1 MHRKSPYIVFP
12 VLRIYYTTKQKC
24 LLARVF
30 LRGRQYHSRAQHGEA
45 TAVKACA
52 ARLSVD
58 IIPHGNKIFVKF
70 SFLTGTL
77 YPLCYNEST
86 KERGDRIDSIEKSRI
101 SGCAAY
107 LRCCDAVLRSMARR
121 GRDRAEQGNTAVF
134 GVCGNWITKMR
145 RRKKAA
151 YSSFS
156 HTFVDCS
163 KQEQHC

>member
-1 MHRKSPYIVFP
+1 MFFRFFDFII
-12 VLRIYYTTKQKC
+12 LRSKNACSQGH
-24 LLARVF
+24 F
-30 LRGRQYHSRAQHGEA
+30 LRGCQYHSRAQHGEA

-52 ARLSVD
+52 AKPPAA

-70 SFLTGTL
+70 SFLTGIL

-86 KERGDRIDSIEKSRI
+86 KGRGDRIDSIEKSRI
-101 SGCAAY
+101 SGCDAY
-107 LRCCDAVLRSMARR
+107 LRSRDAVLRSLARR
-121 GRDRAEQGNTAVF
+121 GGDRVKQGDSAVF

-151 YSSFS
+151 YRSFS
-156 HTFVDCS
+156 HAFGDCS

>member
-1 MHRKSPYIVFP
+1 MDILLLLLQVHF
-12 VLRIYYTTKQKC
+12 TT
-24 LLARVF
+24 R
-30 LRGRQYHSRAQHGEA
+30 R
-45 TAVKACA
+45 
-52 ARLSVD
+52 
-58 IIPHGNKIFVKF
+58 NKIFVKF
-70 SFLTGTL
+70 SFLTGIL

-101 SGCAAY
+101 SGRAAY

-121 GRDRAEQGNTAVF
+121 NRDRAEQGNTAVF

-151 YSSFS
+151 YHSFS
-156 HTFVDCS
+156 HAFVDCS

>member
-1 MHRKSPYIVFP
+1 MHRKSPYVVFP
-12 VLRIYYTTKQKC
+12 IFQLYYTTKQKS
-24 LLARVF
+24 LLARAF
-30 LRGRQYHSRAQHGEA
+30 LQGRKYHNCAQHGEA
-45 TAVKACA
+45 TAVRACA
-52 ARLSVD
+52 ARLSAD
-58 IIPHGNKIFVKF
+58 IIPHRDKFFVKF
-70 SFLTGTL
+70 SFLTGIL

-121 GRDRAEQGNTAVF
+121 DRDRAEQGNTAVF

-151 YSSFS
+151 YRSFF
-156 HTFVDCS
+156 HAFGDCS

>member
-1 MHRKSPYIVFP
+1 MFFRFFIFILPRSKNACSQGH
-12 VLRIYYTTKQKC
+12 
-24 LLARVF
+24 F
-30 LRGRQYHSRAQHGEA
+30 LRGCQYHSRAQHGEA

-52 ARLSVD
+52 AKPPAA

-70 SFLTGTL
+70 SFLTGIL

-86 KERGDRIDSIEKSRI
+86 KGRGDRIDSIEKSRI
-101 SGCAAY
+101 TGCTAY
-107 LRCCDAVLRSMARR
+107 LRSRDAVLRELTRR
-121 GRDRAEQGNTAVF
+121 GGDRVKQGDPAVS

-151 YSSFS
+151 YRSFS
-156 HTFVDCS
+156 HAFGDCS

>member
-1 MHRKSPYIVFP
+1 M
-12 VLRIYYTTKQKC
+12 
-24 LLARVF
+24 LARNGIF
-30 LRGRQYHSRAQHGEA
+30 ARPSIPQS
-45 TAVKACA
+45 CA
-52 ARLSVD
+52 ARLSAD
-58 IIPHGNKIFVKF
+58 IISHENKIFVKF
-70 SFLTGTL
+70 SFLTGIL

-107 LRCCDAVLRSMARR
+107 LRSRDAVLRSMARR
-121 GRDRAEQGNTAVF
+121 GGNRAEQGDPAVF

-151 YSSFS
+151 YRSFS
-156 HTFVDCS
+156 HAFVDCS

>member
-1 MHRKSPYIVFP
+1 M
-12 VLRIYYTTKQKC
+12 
-24 LLARVF
+24 
-30 LRGRQYHSRAQHGEA
+30 
-45 TAVKACA
+45 
-52 ARLSVD
+52 D
-58 IIPHGNKIFVKF
+58 IIPHGDKFFVKF
-70 SFLTGTL
+70 SFLTGIL
-77 YPLCYNEST
+77 YPLCYNENT
-86 KERGDRIDSIEKSRI
+86 KERGDRIDSIKKSRI

-151 YSSFS
+151 YRSFS
-156 HTFVDCS
+156 HAFVDCS